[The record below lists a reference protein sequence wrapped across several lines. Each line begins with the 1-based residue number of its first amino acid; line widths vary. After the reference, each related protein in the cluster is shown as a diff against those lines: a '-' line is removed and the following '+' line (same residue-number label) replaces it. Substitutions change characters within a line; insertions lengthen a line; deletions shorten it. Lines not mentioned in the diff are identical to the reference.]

1 MNKQEKLIAGLLGL
15 MLVGWLFYSQTQQA
29 KQAKIVAQQQAEARQ
44 QAVAASNNVAQTAVA
59 PLPAPVLAAP
69 SAPAVE
75 LLKPAAPEEV
85 VELADQDVRLS
96 ISSHGASLK
105 RVELSQ
111 FAEKPGKKS
120 ESNPAVVLDYSAA
133 PALQLEGLPG
143 LPPNAAY
150 QIKKDDSGRVVTLT
164 ALTAQN
170 LEVTRRI
177 ELLKDYQIA
186 VVDTVK
192 NLSAEKVLIGT
203 NEISIGVMAKGKSAN
218 EILSVDSFPVAD
230 KAKVKYWG
238 SEKLTKTYLVG
249 GSVGGCG
256 GASSAAGMP
265 ERSVI
270 PVVEASKWVAIK
282 SRFFVSALSSSETN
296 SGFVLKTVRDMS
308 QQSYVLKSL
317 TASMVFDGRELD
329 KGETLTRNYT
339 LFIGPKKMSLLRSMG
354 NKMQDVMEF
363 GFFWWFCELL
373 LPTLN
378 FFHSLIPNY
387 GVAIIL
393 LTFLVRIIFWPL
405 THKSTL
411 SMKRMQELQPKLKEI
426 QAKFKDNPTKVQQE
440 TWACYKE
447 NKVNPLSS
455 CLPMLVQIPVF
466 IALFTVLRSAVELR
480 YAPFLWMA
488 DLSEPENL
496 FLGMIPF
503 IGAINILP
511 VLMAA
516 TMALQTYLTP
526 SAGDPA
532 QQKMMLVMMPVMM
545 LFMFYSFPSA
555 LSLYWTVSQV
565 LSIVQMLMMRRKVEH
580 EQHPTDGVLPPEASM
595 TRQQRRASER

>member
-1 MNKQEKLIAGLLGL
+1 
-15 MLVGWLFYSQTQQA
+15 MLVGWLFYSQTQQV
-29 KQAKIVAQQQAEARQ
+29 KQAKRVAAQAAVVQQAGPVSN
-44 QAVAASNNVAQTAVA
+44 AVQTVAV
-59 PLPAPVLAAP
+59 
-69 SAPAVE
+69 SALTPAV
-75 LLKPAAPEEV
+75 PTPVVTPVVTPNVPEEV
-85 VELADQDVRLS
+85 VELADEDVRVS

-105 RVELSQ
+105 HVQLKR
-111 FAEKPGKKS
+111 FAVKPGKLS
-120 ESNPAVVLDYSAA
+120 EANPAVVFDYAEA
-133 PALQLEGLPG
+133 PALMLAGLPG

-150 QIKKDDSGRVVTLT
+150 QIKKDAEGRVVTLT
-164 ALTAQN
+164 TVTAQN
-170 LEVTRRI
+170 LEVTRRV
-177 ELLKDYQIA
+177 ELLKDFHIA
-186 VVDTVK
+186 VLDTVK
-192 NLSAEKVLIGT
+192 NLGTEKILIGT
-203 NEISIGVMAKGKSAN
+203 NEISIGLMSKGKSAN
-218 EILSVDSFPVAD
+218 EILSADSLPAID

-256 GASSAAGMP
+256 GTSSAVGMP
-265 ERSVI
+265 ERVTI
-270 PVVEASKWVAIK
+270 PVNESQKWVAIK
-282 SRFFVSALSSSETN
+282 SRFFVSALTSSEAN
-296 SGFVLKTVRDMS
+296 SGFVLKPVRDMS
-308 QQSYVLKSL
+308 QQSYSL
-317 TASMVFDGRELD
+317 SSLAASMVFPGCELD
-329 KGETLTRNYT
+329 RGGALTRHYT
-339 LFIGPKKMSLLRSMG
+339 LFIGPKKLSLLRSMG
-354 NKMQDVMEF
+354 NKMQDIMEF

-373 LPTLN
+373 VPTLN
-378 FFHSLIPNY
+378 FFYSLIPNY

-405 THKSTL
+405 THKSTV
-411 SMKRMQELQPKLKEI
+411 SMKKMQELQPKLKEI

-455 CLPMLVQIPVF
+455 CLPMLIQIPVF

-532 QQKMMLVMMPVMM
+532 QQKMMLVMMPIMM

-565 LSIVQMLMMRRKVEH
+565 LSIVQMLMIRRKVEH
-580 EQHPTDGVLPPEASM
+580 EQHPDGGVLPPDSAM
-595 TRQQRRASER
+595 TRQQRRASAR

>member
-1 MNKQEKLIAGLLGL
+1 MNTQEKVIAALLGL
-15 MLVGWLFYSQTQQA
+15 MLVGWLFYSQTQQV
-29 KQAKIVAQQQAEARQ
+29 KQAKSMAEQAAVVQQTGT
-44 QAVAASNNVAQTAVA
+44 VSNVVQTVVA
-59 PLPAPVLAAP
+59 PALTPAVPAPVVAP
-69 SAPAVE
+69 VVTPNVAEE
-75 LLKPAAPEEV
+75 L
-85 VELADQDVRLS
+85 VELADEDVRIS

-105 RVELSQ
+105 HVQLKR
-111 FAEKPGKKS
+111 FAIKPGKLS
-120 ESNPAVVLDYSAA
+120 ETNPAVVFDYAES
-133 PALQLEGLPG
+133 PALVLGGLPG
-143 LPPNAAY
+143 LQPNAAY
-150 QIKKDDSGRVVTLT
+150 QIQKDAGGRVVTLT
-164 ALTAQN
+164 TVTAQN

-186 VVDTVK
+186 VLDTVK
-192 NLSAEKVLIGT
+192 NLGTEKVLIGT
-203 NEISIGVMAKGKSAN
+203 NEISIGVMAKEKSIN
-218 EILSVDSFPVAD
+218 EILSVDSLPAVD
-230 KAKVKYWG
+230 KASVKYWG

-256 GASSAAGMP
+256 GSSSAAGMP
-265 ERSVI
+265 ERVMI
-270 PVVEASKWVAIK
+270 PVNESQKWVAIK
-282 SRFFVSALSSSETN
+282 SRFFVSALTSGETN

-308 QQSYVLKSL
+308 QQTYSL
-317 TASMVFDGRELD
+317 TSLAASMVFAGCELD
-329 KGETLTRNYT
+329 RGAALTRNYT
-339 LFIGPKKMSLLRSMG
+339 LFIGPKKLSLLRSMG
-354 NKMQDVMEF
+354 NKMQDIMEF

-373 LPTLN
+373 VPTLN

-532 QQKMMLVMMPVMM
+532 QQKMMLVMMPIMM

-580 EQHPTDGVLPPEASM
+580 EQHPDGGVLPPDSSM
-595 TRQQRRASER
+595 TRQQRRASAR

>member
-1 MNKQEKLIAGLLGL
+1 MNTQEKVIAGLLGL
-15 MLVGWLFYSQTQQA
+15 MLVGWLFYSQTQLT
-29 KQAKIVAQQQAEARQ
+29 KRVAEKPSTTE
-44 QAVAASNNVAQTAVA
+44 QAVAVSNAVPSALTSPVVPATAVA
-59 PLPAPVLAAP
+59 PVVAPVKP
-69 SAPAVE
+69 NVPEEIVE
-75 LLKPAAPEEV
+75 LGDDEV
-85 VELADQDVRLS
+85 RVS

-105 RVELSQ
+105 RVQLKQ
-111 FAEKPGKKS
+111 FAVKPGKLS
-120 ESNPAVVLDYSAA
+120 EANPAVVLDYAEA
-133 PALQLEGLPG
+133 PALVLEGLPG

-150 QIKKDDSGRVVTLT
+150 QIKKDDAGRIVTLT
-164 ALTAQN
+164 TTTAQR

-177 ELLKDYQIA
+177 ELLKDYQIR
-186 VVDTVK
+186 VSDTVR
-192 NLSAEKVLIGT
+192 NLGDEKVLIGT
-203 NEISIGVMAKGKSAN
+203 NEISMGLMEKGKSQN
-218 EILSVDSFPVAD
+218 EILSADSLPVGD
-230 KAKVKYWG
+230 KAKAKYWG
-238 SEKLTKTYLVG
+238 SEKLTKTYLLG

-256 GASSAAGMP
+256 GSTSAAGLP
-265 ERSVI
+265 ERFTI
-270 PVVEASKWVAIK
+270 PVNESQKWVAIK
-282 SRFFVSALSSSETN
+282 SRFFVTALSSAEPN

-308 QQSYVLKSL
+308 QQNYSL
-317 TASMVFDGRELD
+317 TSLAASMVFAGSELD
-329 KGETLTRNYT
+329 RGGALTRNYT
-339 LFIGPKKMSLLRSMG
+339 LFIGPKKLSLLRNMG
-354 NKMQDVMEF
+354 NKMEAVMEF
-363 GFFWWFCELL
+363 GFFSWFCELL

-411 SMKRMQELQPKLKEI
+411 SMKKMQELQPKLKEI
-426 QAKFKDNPTKVQQE
+426 QTKFKDNPTKVQQE

-503 IGAINILP
+503 IGALNILP
-511 VLMAA
+511 ILMAA

-580 EQHPTDGVLPPEASM
+580 EQHPADGVLPPDSSM
-595 TRQQRRASER
+595 TRQQRRASAR

>member
-1 MNKQEKLIAGLLGL
+1 MNTQEKLLAGLLGL
-15 MLVGWLFYSQTQQA
+15 MLVGWLFYSQTQQV
-29 KQAKIVAQQQAEARQ
+29 KQSKRVAEQAAIVQQTGIVSNAVQTSGAPALEPAI
-44 QAVAASNNVAQTAVA
+44 AAPVAATTVVA
-59 PLPAPVLAAP
+59 PVTPNV
-69 SAPAVE
+69 
-75 LLKPAAPEEV
+75 PEEV
-85 VELADQDVRLS
+85 VELADEEVRLS

-105 RVELSQ
+105 RVQLKQ
-111 FAEKPGKKS
+111 FSEKPGKLS
-120 ESNPAVVLDYSAA
+120 ETNPAVVFDYADA
-133 PALQLEGLPG
+133 PALVVSGLPG

-150 QIKKDDSGRVVTLT
+150 QIKKDDAGRVVTLT
-164 ALTAQN
+164 TVTAQN

-186 VVDTVK
+186 VLDTVK
-192 NLSAEKVLIGT
+192 NLGAEKVLIGT
-203 NEISIGVMAKGKSAN
+203 NEISIGLMTKGKSAN
-218 EILSVDSFPVAD
+218 EILSADSLPASD

-238 SEKLTKTYLVG
+238 SETPTKTYLIG

-256 GASSAAGMP
+256 GSSSAAGMP
-265 ERSVI
+265 ERAAI
-270 PVVEASKWVAIK
+270 PVNEAQKWVAIK
-282 SRFFVSALSSSETN
+282 SRFFVSALSSSEPN
-296 SGFVLKTVRDMS
+296 SGFVLKVVRDMN
-308 QQSYVLKSL
+308 QQSYALTSL
-317 TASMVFDGRELD
+317 AASMVFSGRELD
-329 KGETLTRNYT
+329 KGETLTRHYS
-339 LFIGPKKMSLLRSMG
+339 LFIGPKKLSLLRSMG

-373 LPTLN
+373 VPTLN

-532 QQKMMLVMMPVMM
+532 QQKMMLVMMPIMM

-580 EQHPTDGVLPPEASM
+580 EQHPDGDVLPPDSSM
-595 TRQQRRASER
+595 TRQQRRAATR